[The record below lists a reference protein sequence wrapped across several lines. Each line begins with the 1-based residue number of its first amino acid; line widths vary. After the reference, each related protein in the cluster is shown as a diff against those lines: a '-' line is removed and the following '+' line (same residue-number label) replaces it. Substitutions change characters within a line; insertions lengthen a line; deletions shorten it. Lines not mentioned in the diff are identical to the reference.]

1 MRRFACGAVFSGLKY
16 DTENLIMSSAQILV
30 VVNSSSAR
38 RMGQGARAAYAK
50 RLVVA
55 LAEMQEDDAAGR
67 WQFSES
73 ELLAL
78 AEAKAVDGALTY

>member
-1 MRRFACGAVFSGLKY
+1 MADKKKETKQAQKDYKKAKSGAGAKKGK
-16 DTENLIMSSAQILV
+16 Q
-30 VVNSSSAR
+30 
-38 RMGQGARAAYAK
+38 GQGARAPYAK

-55 LAEMQEDDAAGR
+55 LGEMQEDDAAGR